1 MDKEAFA
8 IVSTF
13 QRLEYLLWEGFAVYR
28 DHRSLAYIF
37 HPGATNVPPSKMAAQ
52 RLQGWSAY
60 LGQFKY
66 TVVHLAGTENFWGD
80 LLSRVGCR
88 RQWLRNRG

>member
-8 IVSTF
+8 IVSTCR
-13 QRLEYLLWEGFAVYR
+13 RLEYLLWEGFAVYC

-37 HPGATNVPPSKMAAQ
+37 HPGATSVPPTKMAAQ
-52 RLQGWSAY
+52 RLQRWSAY

-66 TVVHLAGTENFWGD
+66 TVVLLAGTENVWGD
-80 LLSRVGCR
+80 LLSRWVSPPR
-88 RQWLRNRG
+88 WSRNRG